1 MAILSL
7 KIKHLVICQNLHMQ
21 PKKEQYVLLSIFE
34 VLMFD
39 ELTHLKVLGKLLPIL
54 LKLLIV
60 YSVVTLI

>member
-34 VLMFD
+34 VLMFGK
-39 ELTHLKVLGKLLPIL
+39 LTDLKVLGKLLAI
-54 LKLLIV
+54 
-60 YSVVTLI
+60 